1 MRIVMTNQKGGV
13 GKTTLAFHLATMFA
27 AAGNSVLALDLD
39 PQANLTSCFLR
50 SDLPPEN
57 NVALLF
63 QGGRPRPLTVADH
76 LDLVG
81 TDSSLS
87 RHENH
92 DASDHLQSIASWLDA
107 GDAHDVVVMD
117 TPPAMGQFTRGALLA
132 GDFAIIPAD
141 VSWFAL
147 KGLADLIA
155 SIEALRSSHNAG
167 IRPLGIVLNN
177 IQERQSFAQETWAK
191 LDDLYGH
198 LLFKT
203 TIPESVRVREAISQ
217 GVPVTRLDPKGKAA
231 SAYRQLYKE
240 IVARLEQS
248 RGV

>member
-13 GKTTLAFHLATMFA
+13 GKTTLAFHLAMLFA
-27 AAGNSVLALDLD
+27 ADSKSVLAVDLD

-50 SDLPPEN
+50 SDLPADN
-57 NVALLF
+57 NAALLF
-63 QGGRPRPLTVADH
+63 QGGRPNPLTVSDH

-87 RHENH
+87 RYEDHN
-92 DASDHLQSIASWLDA
+92 ASVYLESIGSWLDA
-107 GDAHDVVVMD
+107 GDAHDVVVID
-117 TPPAMGQFTRGALLA
+117 TPPAMGLFTRGALLA
-132 GDFAIIPAD
+132 ADFAIIPAD

-155 SIEALRSSHNAG
+155 SIEALRSSHKAG

-177 IQERQSFAQETWAK
+177 IQERQSFAQETWAA

-203 TIPESVRVREAISQ
+203 TIPESVRVREATSQ
-217 GVPVTRLDPKGKAA
+217 GIPVTQLDAKGKAA
-231 SAYRQLYKE
+231 SAYRRLYRE
-240 IVARLEQS
+240 IVARLEQARS
-248 RGV
+248 L

>member
-13 GKTTLAFHLATMFA
+13 GKTTLAFHLATLFA
-27 AAGNSVLALDLD
+27 ADGNSVLALDLD
-39 PQANLTSCFLR
+39 PQANLTSCFTR
-50 SDLPPEN
+50 SDLPPDS

-63 QGGRPRPLTVADH
+63 EGGRPCPLMVGDH

-87 RHENH
+87 KHEDH
-92 DASDHLQSIASWLDA
+92 DASDHLEVIGSWLDA
-107 GDAHDVVVMD
+107 GDKHDVVVMD

-155 SIEALRSSHNAG
+155 SIEKLRSSHNAG

-217 GVPVTRLDPKGKAA
+217 GIPVTRLDARGKAA

-248 RGV
+248 RGC

>member
-63 QGGRPRPLTVADH
+63 QGGSPRPLMVADH

-92 DASDHLQSIASWLDA
+92 DASDHLESIGSWLDA

-155 SIEALRSSHNAG
+155 SIERLRSSHNAG

-217 GVPVTRLDPKGKAA
+217 GIPVTRLDARGKAA

-248 RGV
+248 RGL

>member
-1 MRIVMTNQKGGV
+1 
-13 GKTTLAFHLATMFA
+13 MFA

-57 NVALLF
+57 NIALLF
-63 QGGRPRPLTVADH
+63 QGGCPRPLTVADH

-87 RHENH
+87 KHENH
-92 DASDHLQSIASWLDA
+92 DASDHLESIGSWLDA
-107 GDAHDVVVMD
+107 GDPHDVVVMD

-155 SIEALRSSHNAG
+155 SIEQLRSSHNAG

-217 GVPVTRLDPKGKAA
+217 GIPVTQLDARGKAA

-248 RGV
+248 GGL